1 MIVSRELRLGNLVL
15 VPELWE
21 NQFFN
26 VLELYS
32 EECSVSPTVKS
43 ESRIASY
50 RILQP
55 ISITSP
61 LLENFGFIMEKQSH
75 LALTDYFILRQ
86 GVHCLYLNMQLQPI
100 SSPSVPVLL
109 TNYRIDY
116 FHQLQNVFFAI
127 TGQELSIFASLR

>member
-1 MIVSRELRLGNLVL
+1 MIVSRELRIGNLVL

-32 EECSVSPTVKS
+32 EECSVSPTVKA

-55 ISITSP
+55 IPITSP
-61 LLENFGFIMEKQSH
+61 LLENFGFTMEKHSH
-75 LALTDYFILRQ
+75 LSLTNYFILRQ
-86 GVHCLYLNMQLQPI
+86 GAQCLYLNAQLQPI
-100 SSPSVPVLL
+100 SSPSVPVFVV
-109 TNYRIDY
+109 NYRIEY